1 METKQ
6 NRLLS
11 LDVFRGITIMGMIV
25 VNNPGS
31 WSHIYPALDHAK
43 WHGVTPTD
51 LIFPFFLFMV
61 GITTYFSLSR
71 RKESGENLK
80 VIYLQIIKR
89 SVILF
94 ILGLILAS
102 FPFFPLEKYIYTIR
116 IPGVLQRIA
125 IVYLITSIIFLKT
138 SNKTQIIISFT
149 LLIFY
154 WMIMTLVPVP
164 GVGYPNLDK
173 FTNLGVWLDKLV
185 FGVNHLWIKD
195 ATILMNDGTI
205 IQKSINGSWLYD
217 TEFMKNVKQII
228 SVKSFDPEGLL
239 STIPAI
245 STALFGVM
253 TGRWIKSN
261 RDENEKVLWMFV
273 IGNFALVISMFM
285 DMWFPINKSLWTS
298 SYVVYTTGMALIFFA
313 MCYFLV
319 DMEKITWWTKPFL
332 IYGTNAI
339 TVFFLSGIMA
349 RLLNIIIITQADGK
363 TISLK
368 NYLYNSLFTWWLS
381 PINSSLAWA
390 IMYVLIW
397 LAIMSIF
404 YKKKIFI
411 KI

>member
-1 METKQ
+1 
-6 NRLLS
+6 
-11 LDVFRGITIMGMIV
+11 
-25 VNNPGS
+25 
-31 WSHIYPALDHAK
+31 
-43 WHGVTPTD
+43 
-51 LIFPFFLFMV
+51 
-61 GITTYFSLSR
+61 
-71 RKESGENLK
+71 
-80 VIYLQIIKR
+80 
-89 SVILF
+89 
-94 ILGLILAS
+94 
-102 FPFFPLEKYIYTIR
+102 
-116 IPGVLQRIA
+116 
-125 IVYLITSIIFLKT
+125 
-138 SNKTQIIISFT
+138 
-149 LLIFY
+149 
-154 WMIMTLVPVP
+154 
-164 GVGYPNLDK
+164 
-173 FTNLGVWLDKLV
+173 
-185 FGVNHLWIKD
+185 
-195 ATILMNDGTI
+195 
-205 IQKSINGSWLYD
+205 
-217 TEFMKNVKQII
+217 
-228 SVKSFDPEGLL
+228 
-239 STIPAI
+239 
-245 STALFGVM
+245 
-253 TGRWIKSN
+253 
-261 RDENEKVLWMFV
+261 
-273 IGNFALVISMFM
+273 M